1 MSEDGVDLRRRRFL
15 TATTAV
21 VGGIG
26 GAFAAV
32 PFVSSL
38 LPSEKAKALGAPVQI
53 DISKIEPG
61 MLHRSEWRGK
71 LIMVVR
77 RTPENLKAL
86 ADVEDK
92 LADPESNRESQ
103 QPGYAKNR
111 SRAIKDEY
119 LVMIGLCTHLGCAPT
134 YRPEVAPD
142 DLGPDWKGGFYCPCH
157 GSRFDLAGRVY
168 KSVPAPS
175 NMVIPPYR
183 YLTDALIEVGVDPEG
198 AA

>member
-1 MSEDGVDLRRRRFL
+1 MSDDGVDLRRRRLL

-26 GAFAAV
+26 ATFAAV

-38 LPSEKAKALGAPVQI
+38 LPSEKAKALGAPVRI

-61 MLHRSEWRGK
+61 ALQRDEWRGK

-77 RTPENLKAL
+77 RTQQSIKDL
-86 ADVEDK
+86 ASLDDT
-92 LADPESNRESQ
+92 LADPNSDRETQ
-103 QPGYAKNR
+103 QPAYAKNTHR
-111 SRAIKDEY
+111 SLKDEY

-134 YRPEVAPD
+134 FRPEVAPT

-168 KSVPAPS
+168 KGVPAPS
-175 NMVIPPYR
+175 NMEVPPYR
-183 YLTDALIEVGVDPEG
+183 FINDTLIEIGVDPEEV
-198 AA
+198 

>member
-53 DISKIEPG
+53 DISKVEPG
-61 MLHRSEWRGK
+61 MLHRDEWRGK

-77 RTPENLKAL
+77 RTQENIKAL
-86 ADVEDK
+86 ADIEDK
-92 LADPESNRESQ
+92 LADPESARETQ
-103 QPGYAKNR
+103 QPEYAKNR
-111 SRAIKDEY
+111 GRSIKEEY
-119 LVMIGLCTHLGCAPT
+119 LVMVGLCTHLGCAPT

-175 NMVIPPYR
+175 NMVVPPYR
-183 YLTDALIEVGVDPEG
+183 YISDTLIEIGVDQTE
-198 AA
+198 A

>member
-1 MSEDGVDLRRRRFL
+1 MSQDGVDLRRRRFL
-15 TATTAV
+15 TATTAA
-21 VGGIG
+21 VGAV
-26 GAFAAV
+26 GAGFAAV

-38 LPSEKAKALGAPVQI
+38 FPSEKAKALGAPITV

-61 MLHRSEWRGK
+61 ALQRDEWRGK
-71 LIMVVR
+71 LIMIVR
-77 RTPENLKAL
+77 RTPENLKTL
-86 ADVEDK
+86 ADVTEI
-92 LADPESNRESQ
+92 LADPESKREQ
-103 QPGYAKNR
+103 QPAYAVNTPR
-111 SRAIKDEY
+111 SIKEEY

-168 KSVPAPS
+168 KNVPAPT

-183 YLTDALIEVGVDPEG
+183 YINDTLIEIGVDTEV
-198 AA
+198 A

>member
-61 MLHRSEWRGK
+61 MLHRDEWRGK
-71 LIMVVR
+71 LVMIVR
-77 RTPENLKAL
+77 RTAANLESRQISRINSL
-86 ADVEDK
+86 IQLLIVK
-92 LADPESNRESQ
+92 LSNRVM
-103 QPGYAKNR
+103 PR
-111 SRAIKDEY
+111 TVHVLSRMNI
-119 LVMIGLCTHLGCAPT
+119 
-134 YRPEVAPD
+134 
-142 DLGPDWKGGFYCPCH
+142 W
-157 GSRFDLAGRVY
+157 
-168 KSVPAPS
+168 
-175 NMVIPPYR
+175 
-183 YLTDALIEVGVDPEG
+183 
-198 AA
+198 

>member
-38 LPSEKAKALGAPVQI
+38 FPSEKAKALGAPVQI

-71 LIMVVR
+71 LIMVVH
-77 RTPENLKAL
+77 RTSENLKAL
-86 ADVEDK
+86 VELEDK
-92 LADPESNRESQ
+92 LADPNSDRETQ
-103 QPGYAKNR
+103 QPGYANR
-111 SRAIKDEY
+111 NLVQLGGALGGSGFGSGPSEGASSSVPGRRFPPQLENLRRRLTHPSNLPVGQSEY
-119 LVMIGLCTHLGCAPT
+119 
-134 YRPEVAPD
+134 YRPP
-142 DLGPDWKGGFYCPCH
+142 H
-157 GSRFDLAGRVY
+157 GEILPTLPFPHRHL
-168 KSVPAPS
+168 
-175 NMVIPPYR
+175 
-183 YLTDALIEVGVDPEG
+183 
-198 AA
+198 

>member
-61 MLHRSEWRGK
+61 MLYRSEWRGK
-71 LIMVVR
+71 LIMVVN
-77 RTPENLKAL
+77 RTEENLKAL
-86 ADVEDK
+86 AEIEDK
-92 LADPESNRESQ
+92 LADPNSDRETQ
-103 QPGYAKNR
+103 QPEYAKNR
-111 SRAIKDEY
+111 TRSIKDQY
-119 LVMIGLCTHLGCAPT
+119 LVMVGLCTHLGCAPT

-142 DLGPDWKGGFYCPCH
+142 DLGPEWKGGFYCPCH

-175 NMVIPPYR
+175 NMVVPPYH
-183 YLTDALIEVGVDPEG
+183 YLSDTLIEVGVDPEE
-198 AA
+198 A

>member
-1 MSEDGVDLRRRRFL
+1 MSQDGVDLRRRRFL
-15 TATTAV
+15 TATTAA
-21 VGGIG
+21 VGTVGVG
-26 GAFAAV
+26 FAAV

-38 LPSEKAKALGAPVQI
+38 FPSDKAKALGAPIRV

-61 MLHRSEWRGK
+61 ALQRDEWRGK
-71 LIMVVR
+71 LIMIVR
-77 RTPENLKAL
+77 RTAENIKSLTEITE
-86 ADVEDK
+86 V
-92 LADPESNRESQ
+92 LADPESKREQ
-103 QPGYAKNR
+103 QPPYARNIGR
-111 SRAIKDEY
+111 SIKDEY

-168 KSVPAPS
+168 KNVPAPT

-183 YLTDALIEVGVDPEG
+183 FINDTLIEIGVDAEV
-198 AA
+198 A

>member
-26 GAFAAV
+26 GVFAAV

-53 DISKIEPG
+53 DISKVEPG
-61 MLHRSEWRGK
+61 MLYRSEWRGK
-71 LIMVVR
+71 LIMVVH

-86 ADVEDK
+86 TELEDK

-103 QPGYAKNR
+103 QPEYAKNR
-111 SRAIKDEY
+111 ARAIKDKY

-168 KSVPAPS
+168 KSVPAPA

-183 YLTDALIEVGVDPEG
+183 YLSDTLIEVGVDPEEV
-198 AA
+198 

>member
-21 VGGIG
+21 VGAIG
-26 GAFAAV
+26 GTFAAV

-61 MLHRSEWRGK
+61 MLHRDEWRGK
-71 LIMVVR
+71 LIMIVR
-77 RTPENLKAL
+77 RTAENLKAL
-86 ADVEDK
+86 GEIEDK
-92 LADPESNRESQ
+92 LADPESARETQ

-111 SRAIKDEY
+111 TRSLKDEY
-119 LVMIGLCTHLGCAPT
+119 LVMVGLCTHLGCAPT
-134 YRPEVAPD
+134 YRPEVAPN
-142 DLGPDWKGGFYCPCH
+142 DLGPDWQGGFYCPCH

-175 NMVIPPYR
+175 NMVVPPYH
-183 YLTDALIEVGVDPEG
+183 YISDTLIEIGIDHEE
-198 AA
+198 A

>member
-21 VGGIG
+21 VGAVGS
-26 GAFAAV
+26 AFAAV

-38 LPSEKAKALGAPVQI
+38 SPSEKAKALGAPVLI

-61 MLHRSEWRGK
+61 MLHRDEWRGK
-71 LIMVVR
+71 LLMVVH
-77 RTPENLKAL
+77 RTSENLKAL
-86 ADVEDK
+86 EAIEGD
-92 LADPESNRESQ
+92 LADPQSIRETQ
-103 QPGYAKNR
+103 QPAYAQNR
-111 SRAIKDEY
+111 VRSLKDRY

-168 KSVPAPS
+168 KNVPAPS
-175 NMVIPPYR
+175 NMVVPPYR
-183 YLTDALIEVGVDPEG
+183 YINDTLIEVGVDYVE
-198 AA
+198 A

>member
-1 MSEDGVDLRRRRFL
+1 MSADGVDLRRRRFL
-15 TATTAV
+15 TASTAV

-26 GAFAAV
+26 GVFAAV

-53 DISKIEPG
+53 DVSKIEPG

-71 LIMVVR
+71 LIMIVH
-77 RTPENLKAL
+77 RTEENLKSL
-86 ADVEDK
+86 AELEDK
-92 LADPESNRESQ
+92 LADPESDRETQ

-111 SRAIKDEY
+111 GRAIKDKY
-119 LVMIGLCTHLGCAPT
+119 LVMVGLCTHLGCAPT

-142 DLGPDWKGGFYCPCH
+142 DLGPEWKGGFYCPCH

-168 KSVPAPS
+168 KAVPAPS
-175 NMVIPPYR
+175 NMVVPPYR
-183 YLTDALIEVGVDPEG
+183 YLSDTLIEVGVDPEE
-198 AA
+198 A

>member
-15 TATTAV
+15 TASTAV

-26 GAFAAV
+26 GVFAAV

-38 LPSEKAKALGAPVQI
+38 LPSEKAKALGAPVKI

-61 MLHRSEWRGK
+61 MLHRDEWRGK

-77 RTPENLKAL
+77 RTAQNIKDLAAL
-86 ADVEDK
+86 EDR
-92 LADPESNRESQ
+92 LADPESSRETQ
-103 QPGYAKNR
+103 QPAYAQNR
-111 SRAIKDEY
+111 GRSIREEY

-134 YRPEVAPD
+134 YRPEVAPE

-175 NMVIPPYR
+175 NMEVPPYR
-183 YLTDALIEVGVDPEG
+183 FLTDTLIEVGVDHEE
-198 AA
+198 A

>member
-21 VGGIG
+21 VGAIG
-26 GAFAAV
+26 GTFAAV

-61 MLHRSEWRGK
+61 MLHRDEWRGK

-77 RTPENLKAL
+77 RTADNLKAL
-86 ADVEDK
+86 IDIESK
-92 LADPESNRESQ
+92 LADPESARETQ
-103 QPGYAKNR
+103 QPSYAKNR
-111 SRAIKDEY
+111 TRSLKDEY
-119 LVMIGLCTHLGCAPT
+119 LVMVGLCTHLGCAPT

-142 DLGPDWKGGFYCPCH
+142 DLGPDWQGGFYCPCH

-175 NMVIPPYR
+175 NMVVPPYR
-183 YLTDALIEVGVDPEG
+183 YISDSLIEIGVDHEE
-198 AA
+198 A